1 MRIVPNI
8 DLKATETR
16 VALVALA
23 FAAVLGVALGICAL
37 LVMAP

>member
-16 VALVALA
+16 VTLVALA
-23 FAAVLGVALGICAL
+23 LAAVVGVVLGIAAL
-37 LVMAP
+37 FLMAP